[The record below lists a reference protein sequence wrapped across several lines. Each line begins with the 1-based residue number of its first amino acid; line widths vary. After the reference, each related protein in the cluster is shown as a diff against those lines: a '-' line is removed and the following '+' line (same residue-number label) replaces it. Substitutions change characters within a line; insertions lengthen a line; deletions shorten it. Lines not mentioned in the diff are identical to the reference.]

1 MLAQLRQTLPLG
13 NHSYLSSFAAG
24 PSGTGWATSM
34 THIGSG
40 SDYTIYWYN
49 GAGTWT
55 LENGGGVQIDQ
66 NLWMVANMPWASG
79 SNDYA
84 IFQMVQFNSPGDN
97 AWALMPGGAR
107 QISISPSG
115 NPWITNYEHV
125 AFQLESFAP

>member
-1 MLAQLRQTLPLG
+1 MAMP
-13 NHSYLSSFAAG
+13 
-24 PSGTGWATSM
+24 
-34 THIGSG
+34 I
-40 SDYTIYWYN
+40 DYWS
-49 GAGTWT
+49 
-55 LENGGGVQIDQ
+55 GGVLNPTWIAVAPDQ
-66 NLWMVANMPWASG
+66 NLWMVSNMHWELG